1 MISIIHYISAK
12 RRLKESNKTVMMM
25 GGEEECQPMLLA
37 QRDMIELEMKYYRE
51 EVDNL
56 IMWACLSGV
65 VVLGCVMLYAFWHH
79 MVYGTWNLL

>member
-37 QRDMIELEMKYYRE
+37 QRDMIALETEYYRE
-51 EVDNL
+51 QVDKLLN
-56 IMWACLSGV
+56 WALLFTVGV
-65 VVLGCVMLYAFWHH
+65 
-79 MVYGTWNLL
+79 LLCGSLFVIYELLKGLN

>member
-37 QRDMIELEMKYYRE
+37 QRDMIALEAQYYRE
-51 EVDNL
+51 EMDKLLSLALL
-56 IMWACLSGV
+56 ISIIMI
-65 VVLGCVMLYAFWHH
+65 GCGLLYVFFLKGIH
-79 MVYGTWNLL
+79 

>member
-37 QRDMIELEMKYYRE
+37 QRDMIALEAQYYRE
-51 EVDNL
+51 EMDKLFNL
-56 IMWACLSGV
+56 ALLISIIV
-65 VVLGCVMLYAFWHH
+65 IGCGLLYVFFLKGIH
-79 MVYGTWNLL
+79 

>member
-37 QRDMIELEMKYYRE
+37 QRDMIALETEYYHE
-51 EVDNL
+51 EMVKL
-56 IMWACLSGV
+56 IVRALLLTGIVLLCGV
-65 VVLGCVMLYAFWHH
+65 VYVLLKGIH
-79 MVYGTWNLL
+79 